1 MPVSVAAKNICPVIG
16 EGPHWEENSK
26 SLLFVDITTAG
37 YYRWNSLDGT
47 CEEIHADSGLAGF
60 IIPRQNGGYLVSND
74 ARILHLDFA
83 SRKLEPFLTIQPDEL
98 DLHLN
103 DAKCDSKG
111 RLWAGTM
118 GRFNTVSDFVKEAGC
133 LYRIDK
139 DLKPFVVKEKT
150 NVSNGITWT
159 TDEKTMF
166 YTHSIPRKIFSYY
179 YDIHSGE
186 ASREQVVVD
195 FTDKEWSEYGIPD
208 GMTMDVMDK
217 LWVAAFKSSRV
228 FQIDPETGK
237 ILQTIKF
244 PVSEITSCCFGGPN
258 YDELYVTSSHLGLT
272 DEEFKNNEP
281 LAGSL
286 FKVTETGA
294 KGRAAFSFQGYVH
307 NYFSCLCL
315 FFCPRS
321 LLSLFLLAAK
331 SQPNLLQI
339 FGKRGISD
347 HSLHLNL
354 LSLISVTFAYF
365 TFPIFIFIWETNINV
380 ILQNV
385 RNKMSVSVALKN
397 VCQGIGEGPHWEE
410 RIKSLLFVDEEFGG
424 FYKWNSIDNTHTKFN
439 VGDNV
444 SFIIPRESGGYLV
457 SYKTQLAEFDWESQ
471 QMKPFLNVEP
481 DKPGNCFNDG
491 KCDSSGRLVAGTMKI
506 FTGTAE
512 MAEAGR
518 LYRIDKDLS
527 VNAIKDKIN
536 ISNGMAWTADDKTM
550 FYTHSLPK
558 KVFSYDYDIS
568 TGEIS
573 REQVVIDFE
582 GKELHEYGIPD
593 GMTIDL
599 NDKIWLASH
608 YSSKVFQID
617 PETGKILSSVKF
629 PTRQVTSCCFGGPNY
644 DELYVTS
651 RANNLTEKQL
661 QNEEK
666 LAGSVFKV
674 TELGAKGK
682 AAPVFQ
688 G

>member
-294 KGRAAFSFQGYVH
+294 KGRAAFSFQG
-307 NYFSCLCL
+307 
-315 FFCPRS
+315 
-321 LLSLFLLAAK
+321 
-331 SQPNLLQI
+331 
-339 FGKRGISD
+339 
-347 HSLHLNL
+347 
-354 LSLISVTFAYF
+354 
-365 TFPIFIFIWETNINV
+365 
-380 ILQNV
+380 
-385 RNKMSVSVALKN
+385 
-397 VCQGIGEGPHWEE
+397 
-410 RIKSLLFVDEEFGG
+410 
-424 FYKWNSIDNTHTKFN
+424 
-439 VGDNV
+439 
-444 SFIIPRESGGYLV
+444 
-457 SYKTQLAEFDWESQ
+457 
-471 QMKPFLNVEP
+471 
-481 DKPGNCFNDG
+481 
-491 KCDSSGRLVAGTMKI
+491 
-506 FTGTAE
+506 
-512 MAEAGR
+512 
-518 LYRIDKDLS
+518 
-527 VNAIKDKIN
+527 
-536 ISNGMAWTADDKTM
+536 
-550 FYTHSLPK
+550 
-558 KVFSYDYDIS
+558 
-568 TGEIS
+568 
-573 REQVVIDFE
+573 
-582 GKELHEYGIPD
+582 
-593 GMTIDL
+593 
-599 NDKIWLASH
+599 
-608 YSSKVFQID
+608 
-617 PETGKILSSVKF
+617 
-629 PTRQVTSCCFGGPNY
+629 
-644 DELYVTS
+644 
-651 RANNLTEKQL
+651 
-661 QNEEK
+661 
-666 LAGSVFKV
+666 
-674 TELGAKGK
+674 
-682 AAPVFQ
+682 
-688 G
+688 